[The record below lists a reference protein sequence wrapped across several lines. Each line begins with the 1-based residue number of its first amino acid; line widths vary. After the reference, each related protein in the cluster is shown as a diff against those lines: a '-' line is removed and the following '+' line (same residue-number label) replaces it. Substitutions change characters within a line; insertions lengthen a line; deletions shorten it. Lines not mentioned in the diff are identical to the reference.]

1 MCGRY
6 EIKISEAEL
15 KDIIA
20 EVQKKFPGEELD
32 TSEIF
37 PTNKVPVL
45 VQQGSQPWW
54 QPTIWGFPQYGNKPG
69 VIINARAES
78 VEEKPSFRESF
89 LLRRCAIPATGFY
102 EWTKTPPK
110 SKYLFTLP
118 GEAVLY
124 MAGLVKEINASQRFV
139 VLTTLANSSVE
150 KIHHR
155 MPVVL
160 RREQIT
166 DWLSDVDAARRI
178 LAGEMPM
185 LEKVA
190 C

>member
-45 VQQGSQPWW
+45 LGQGNQAYW
-54 QPTIWGFPQYGNKPG
+54 QPTIWGFPQYGDKPG
-69 VIINARAES
+69 VIINARAET
-78 VEEKPSFRESF
+78 VEEKPSFRDSF
-89 LLRRCAIPATGFY
+89 LFRRCAVPASGFY
-102 EWTKTPPK
+102 EWTKQPK
-110 SKYLFTLP
+110 QKYLFQLP
-118 GEAVLY
+118 GENVLY
-124 MAGLVKEINASQRFV
+124 MAGLVKTVGDSQRFV
-139 VLTTLANSSVE
+139 ILTTSANSSVD
-150 KIHHR
+150 KVHHR
-155 MPVVL
+155 MPVIL
-160 RREQIT
+160 MKGQIPV
-166 DWLSDVDAARRI
+166 WLNDTNAARQI
-178 LAGEMPM
+178 LAGKMPV
-185 LEKVA
+185 LESVA